1 MGPHSH
7 NKKPQTAKNF
17 GKSLRKL
24 VRYFAPFKVRFSAV
38 IATTIIGGFFGIL
51 GPQLIGDMITAVTDG
66 GKMTAQGVVFLP
78 NFDKIT
84 QLGLTLIALY
94 FASALFNYIQ
104 GWIMT
109 TISQKITFKM
119 REQLS
124 QKISKLPL
132 KYFDNVET
140 GNIVSLVTND
150 IETISQN
157 LSQSFVQI
165 ISAIVT
171 VIGVAIMMLRISW
184 EMTLIAAVIMP
195 VSIAIIAFITKS
207 SQRYFSDL
215 QRNTG
220 SMNGHTEEIMGAH
233 EIMKA
238 YNGEEKSISTF
249 NKINDNLFKSAWK
262 SQFFGGMM
270 YPVMGFIGNLGNLTV
285 AVVGGV
291 RAINGQISIGDI
303 SAFMQYMNQFT
314 QPLTQVASSMTVVQ
328 TTVAAAERVFE
339 FLESQEEI
347 KTNVKASLPEN
358 ISGAVEFKKVNFSY
372 QKDKPIISNFTAKIK
387 PKQNVAIVGPTGAG
401 KTTLVNLLM
410 RFYEIDSGEI
420 LIDGINNKDLSR
432 QDVRSLFGMVLQ
444 DTWLFN
450 GTIAENLSY
459 GRPDATRKEI
469 IQAAKAAHA
478 DHFIK
483 TLPNG
488 YDTIISEDVDN
499 VSAGEKQLLTI
510 ARAILADA
518 PMMIL
523 DEATSSVDT
532 RTEAAIQSAMDKL
545 THGRTS
551 FVIAHRLSTI
561 KNADLILVMDKGNI
575 VEQGNHKQLLKLN
588 GRTPRFIISSSAK
601 VWNKIKSP
609 NIRSGISFN

>member
-1 MGPHSH
+1 
-7 NKKPQTAKNF
+7 
-17 GKSLRKL
+17 
-24 VRYFAPFKVRFSAV
+24 
-38 IATTIIGGFFGIL
+38 
-51 GPQLIGDMITAVTDG
+51 
-66 GKMTAQGVVFLP
+66 
-78 NFDKIT
+78 
-84 QLGLTLIALY
+84 
-94 FASALFNYIQ
+94 
-104 GWIMT
+104 
-109 TISQKITFKM
+109 
-119 REQLS
+119 
-124 QKISKLPL
+124 
-132 KYFDNVET
+132 
-140 GNIVSLVTND
+140 
-150 IETISQN
+150 
-157 LSQSFVQI
+157 
-165 ISAIVT
+165 
-171 VIGVAIMMLRISW
+171 
-184 EMTLIAAVIMP
+184 
-195 VSIAIIAFITKS
+195 
-207 SQRYFSDL
+207 
-215 QRNTG
+215 
-220 SMNGHTEEIMGAH
+220 MNGHTEEIMGAH

-588 GRTPRFIISSSAK
+588 GRYASLYNSQFSE
-601 VWNKIKSP
+601 
-609 NIRSGISFN
+609 GME

>member
-38 IATTIIGGFFGIL
+38 IATTIIGAFFGIL

-66 GKMTAQGVVFLP
+66 VKMTAQGVVFLP

-339 FLESQEEI
+339 FLESQEET

-358 ISGAVEFKKVNFSY
+358 ISGAVEFKNVNFSY

-588 GRTPRFIISSSAK
+588 GRYASLYNSQFSE
-601 VWNKIKSP
+601 
-609 NIRSGISFN
+609 GME

>member
-38 IATTIIGGFFGIL
+38 IATTIIGAFFGIL

-66 GKMTAQGVVFLP
+66 VKMTAQGVVFLP

-249 NKINDNLFKSAWK
+249 NKINDNLFKNAWK

-588 GRTPRFIISSSAK
+588 GRYASLYNSQFSE
-601 VWNKIKSP
+601 
-609 NIRSGISFN
+609 GME

>member
-66 GKMTAQGVVFLP
+66 VKMTAQGVVFLP

-132 KYFDNVET
+132 KYFDNAET
-140 GNIVSLVTND
+140 GNIVSLVTNV

-270 YPVMGFIGNLGNLTV
+270 YPVMGFIGNLGSLTV

-339 FLESQEEI
+339 FLESQEET

-358 ISGAVEFKKVNFSY
+358 ISGAVEFKNVNFSY

-588 GRTPRFIISSSAK
+588 GRYASLYNSQFSE
-601 VWNKIKSP
+601 
-609 NIRSGISFN
+609 GME

>member
-66 GKMTAQGVVFLP
+66 VKMTAQGVVFLP

-132 KYFDNVET
+132 KYFDNAET

-339 FLESQEEI
+339 FLESQEET

-358 ISGAVEFKKVNFSY
+358 ISGAVEFKNVNFSY

-588 GRTPRFIISSSAK
+588 GRYASLYNSQFSE
-601 VWNKIKSP
+601 
-609 NIRSGISFN
+609 GME

>member
-38 IATTIIGGFFGIL
+38 IATTIIGAFFGIL

-66 GKMTAQGVVFLP
+66 VKMTAQGVVFLP

-249 NKINDNLFKSAWK
+249 NKINDNLFKNAWK

-270 YPVMGFIGNLGNLTV
+270 YPVMGFIGNLGSLTV

-588 GRTPRFIISSSAK
+588 GRYASLYNSQFSE
-601 VWNKIKSP
+601 
-609 NIRSGISFN
+609 GME

>member
-66 GKMTAQGVVFLP
+66 VKMTAQGVVFLP

-132 KYFDNVET
+132 KYFDNAET

-262 SQFFGGMM
+262 SQVFGGMM

-339 FLESQEEI
+339 FLESQEET

-358 ISGAVEFKKVNFSY
+358 ISGAVEFKNVNFSY

-588 GRTPRFIISSSAK
+588 GRYASLYNSQFSE
-601 VWNKIKSP
+601 
-609 NIRSGISFN
+609 GME

>member
-66 GKMTAQGVVFLP
+66 VKMTAQGVVFLP

-249 NKINDNLFKSAWK
+249 NKINDNLFKNAWK

-270 YPVMGFIGNLGNLTV
+270 YPVMGFIGNLGSLTV

-588 GRTPRFIISSSAK
+588 GRYASLYNSQFSE
-601 VWNKIKSP
+601 
-609 NIRSGISFN
+609 GME

>member
-66 GKMTAQGVVFLP
+66 VKMTAQGVVFLP

-132 KYFDNVET
+132 KYFDNAET

-270 YPVMGFIGNLGNLTV
+270 YPVMGFIGNLGSLTV

-588 GRTPRFIISSSAK
+588 GRYASLYNSQFSE
-601 VWNKIKSP
+601 
-609 NIRSGISFN
+609 GME

>member
-38 IATTIIGGFFGIL
+38 IATTIIGAFFGIL

-66 GKMTAQGVVFLP
+66 VKMTAQGVVFLP

-270 YPVMGFIGNLGNLTV
+270 YPVMGFIGNLGSLTV

-339 FLESQEEI
+339 FLESQEET

-358 ISGAVEFKKVNFSY
+358 ISGAVEFKNVNFSY
-372 QKDKPIISNFTAKIK
+372 QKDTPIISNFTAKIK

-588 GRTPRFIISSSAK
+588 GRYASLYNSQFSE
-601 VWNKIKSP
+601 
-609 NIRSGISFN
+609 GME

>member
-1 MGPHSH
+1 MGPRGNHS
-7 NKKPQTAKNF
+7 KKPQSAKNF

-24 VRYFAPFKVRFSAV
+24 ISYFAPFKISFSAV
-38 IATTIIGGFFGIL
+38 LATTVLGAFFGIL

-66 GKMTAQGVVFLP
+66 VKITSQGVSFLP
-78 NFDKIT
+78 DFGRIS
-84 QLGLTLIALY
+84 QLGFILIGLY
-94 FASALFNYIQ
+94 LVSAAFNYIQ

-124 QKISKLPL
+124 EKISRLPL
-132 KYFDNVET
+132 KYFDNAET

-165 ISAIVT
+165 ISAFVT

-184 EMTLIAAVIMP
+184 EMTLIAAVVMP
-195 VSIAIIAFITKS
+195 ISIAIIAFITKS
-207 SQRYFSDL
+207 SQKYFSDL
-215 QRNTG
+215 QRHTG
-220 SMNGHTEEIMGAH
+220 SMNGHTEEIMSAH

-238 YNGEEKSISTF
+238 YNGEIKSISTF
-249 NKINDNLFKSAWK
+249 NKINDNLYKSAWK

-285 AVVGGV
+285 AVIGGV
-291 RAINGQISIGDI
+291 RAINGQLSIGDI

-328 TTVAAAERVFE
+328 TTVAASERVFG
-339 FLESQEEI
+339 FLESEEEVRSE
-347 KTNVKASLPEN
+347 VKAELPKN
-358 ISGAVEFKKVNFSY
+358 IIGSVEFKNVNFAY
-372 QKDKPIISNFTAKIK
+372 QKDKPIISNFTAKIE

-420 LIDGINNKDLSR
+420 LIDGINSKDLDR

-444 DTWLFN
+444 DTWLFD
-450 GTIAENLSY
+450 GTIAENLAY
-459 GRPDATRKEI
+459 GRPDATKKEI
-469 IQAAKAAHA
+469 VAAAKAAHA

-483 TLPNG
+483 TLPDG
-488 YDTIISEDVDN
+488 YNTMISEDVDN
-499 VSAGEKQLLTI
+499 ISAGEKQLLTI

-575 VEQGNHKQLLKLN
+575 VEQGNHKELLKLD
-588 GRTPRFIISSSAK
+588 GRYASLYNSQFSEEME
-601 VWNKIKSP
+601 
-609 NIRSGISFN
+609 

>member
-38 IATTIIGGFFGIL
+38 IATTIIGAFFGIL

-195 VSIAIIAFITKS
+195 VSIAIIAFISKS

-270 YPVMGFIGNLGNLTV
+270 YPVMGFIGNLGSLTV

-588 GRTPRFIISSSAK
+588 GRYASLYNSQFSE
-601 VWNKIKSP
+601 
-609 NIRSGISFN
+609 GME

>member
-66 GKMTAQGVVFLP
+66 VKMTAQGVVFLP

-588 GRTPRFIISSSAK
+588 GRYASLYNSQFSE
-601 VWNKIKSP
+601 
-609 NIRSGISFN
+609 GME

>member
-38 IATTIIGGFFGIL
+38 IATTIIGAFFGIL

-588 GRTPRFIISSSAK
+588 GRYASLYNSQFSE
-601 VWNKIKSP
+601 
-609 NIRSGISFN
+609 GME

>member
-38 IATTIIGGFFGIL
+38 IATTIIGAFFGIL

-238 YNGEEKSISTF
+238 NNGEEKSISTF

-588 GRTPRFIISSSAK
+588 GRYASLYNSQFSE
-601 VWNKIKSP
+601 
-609 NIRSGISFN
+609 GME

>member
-66 GKMTAQGVVFLP
+66 VKMTAQGVVFLP

-339 FLESQEEI
+339 FLESQEET

-358 ISGAVEFKKVNFSY
+358 ISGAVEFKNVNFSY

-588 GRTPRFIISSSAK
+588 GRYASLYNSQFSE
-601 VWNKIKSP
+601 
-609 NIRSGISFN
+609 GME

>member
-66 GKMTAQGVVFLP
+66 VKMTAQGVVFLP

-132 KYFDNVET
+132 KYFDNAET

-270 YPVMGFIGNLGNLTV
+270 YPVMGFIGNLGSLTV

-339 FLESQEEI
+339 FLESQEET

-358 ISGAVEFKKVNFSY
+358 ISGAVEFKNVNFSY

-588 GRTPRFIISSSAK
+588 GRYASLYNSQFSE
-601 VWNKIKSP
+601 
-609 NIRSGISFN
+609 GME

>member
-66 GKMTAQGVVFLP
+66 VKMTAQGVVFLP

-249 NKINDNLFKSAWK
+249 NKINDNLFKNAWK

-270 YPVMGFIGNLGNLTV
+270 YPVMGFIGNLGSLTV

-328 TTVAAAERVFE
+328 TTVAAAERVVE

-588 GRTPRFIISSSAK
+588 GRYASLYNSQFSE
-601 VWNKIKSP
+601 
-609 NIRSGISFN
+609 GME

>member
-532 RTEAAIQSAMDKL
+532 RAEAAIQSAMDKL

-588 GRTPRFIISSSAK
+588 GRYASLYNSQFSE
-601 VWNKIKSP
+601 
-609 NIRSGISFN
+609 GME

>member
-66 GKMTAQGVVFLP
+66 VKMTAQGVVFLP

-132 KYFDNVET
+132 KYFDNAET

-314 QPLTQVASSMTVVQ
+314 QPLTQVSSSMTVVQ

-339 FLESQEEI
+339 FLESQEET

-358 ISGAVEFKKVNFSY
+358 ISGAVEFKNVNFSY

-588 GRTPRFIISSSAK
+588 GRYASLYNSQFSE
-601 VWNKIKSP
+601 
-609 NIRSGISFN
+609 GME

>member
-1 MGPHSH
+1 
-7 NKKPQTAKNF
+7 
-17 GKSLRKL
+17 
-24 VRYFAPFKVRFSAV
+24 
-38 IATTIIGGFFGIL
+38 
-51 GPQLIGDMITAVTDG
+51 MITAVTDG
-66 GKMTAQGVVFLP
+66 VKMTAQGVVFLP

-588 GRTPRFIISSSAK
+588 GRYASLYNSQFSE
-601 VWNKIKSP
+601 
-609 NIRSGISFN
+609 GME

>member
-38 IATTIIGGFFGIL
+38 IATTIIGAFFGIL

-270 YPVMGFIGNLGNLTV
+270 YPVMGFIGNLGSLTV

-588 GRTPRFIISSSAK
+588 GRYASLYNSQFSE
-601 VWNKIKSP
+601 
-609 NIRSGISFN
+609 GME

>member
-38 IATTIIGGFFGIL
+38 IATTIIGAFFGIL

-66 GKMTAQGVVFLP
+66 VKMTAQGVVFLP

-132 KYFDNVET
+132 KYFDNAET

-588 GRTPRFIISSSAK
+588 GRYASLYNSQFSE
-601 VWNKIKSP
+601 
-609 NIRSGISFN
+609 GME

>member
-38 IATTIIGGFFGIL
+38 IATTIIGAFFGIL

-66 GKMTAQGVVFLP
+66 VKMTAQGVVFLP

-588 GRTPRFIISSSAK
+588 GRYASLYNSQFSE
-601 VWNKIKSP
+601 
-609 NIRSGISFN
+609 GME

>member
-249 NKINDNLFKSAWK
+249 NKINDNLFKNAWK

-588 GRTPRFIISSSAK
+588 GRYASLYNSQFSE
-601 VWNKIKSP
+601 
-609 NIRSGISFN
+609 GME

>member
-1 MGPHSH
+1 
-7 NKKPQTAKNF
+7 
-17 GKSLRKL
+17 
-24 VRYFAPFKVRFSAV
+24 
-38 IATTIIGGFFGIL
+38 
-51 GPQLIGDMITAVTDG
+51 
-66 GKMTAQGVVFLP
+66 
-78 NFDKIT
+78 
-84 QLGLTLIALY
+84 
-94 FASALFNYIQ
+94 
-104 GWIMT
+104 
-109 TISQKITFKM
+109 
-119 REQLS
+119 
-124 QKISKLPL
+124 
-132 KYFDNVET
+132 
-140 GNIVSLVTND
+140 
-150 IETISQN
+150 
-157 LSQSFVQI
+157 
-165 ISAIVT
+165 
-171 VIGVAIMMLRISW
+171 
-184 EMTLIAAVIMP
+184 
-195 VSIAIIAFITKS
+195 
-207 SQRYFSDL
+207 
-215 QRNTG
+215 
-220 SMNGHTEEIMGAH
+220 
-233 EIMKA
+233 
-238 YNGEEKSISTF
+238 
-249 NKINDNLFKSAWK
+249 
-262 SQFFGGMM
+262 M
-270 YPVMGFIGNLGNLTV
+270 YPVMGFIGNLGSLTV
-285 AVVGGV
+285 AVVSGV

-588 GRTPRFIISSSAK
+588 GRYASLYNSQFSE
-601 VWNKIKSP
+601 
-609 NIRSGISFN
+609 GME

>member
-66 GKMTAQGVVFLP
+66 VKMTAQGVVFLP

-132 KYFDNVET
+132 KYFDNAET

-588 GRTPRFIISSSAK
+588 GRYASLYNSQFSE
-601 VWNKIKSP
+601 
-609 NIRSGISFN
+609 GME

>member
-38 IATTIIGGFFGIL
+38 IATTIIGAFFGIL

-66 GKMTAQGVVFLP
+66 VKMTAQGVVFLP

-372 QKDKPIISNFTAKIK
+372 QKDNPIISNFTAKIK

-588 GRTPRFIISSSAK
+588 GRYASLYNSQFSE
-601 VWNKIKSP
+601 
-609 NIRSGISFN
+609 GME

>member
-38 IATTIIGGFFGIL
+38 IATTIIGAFFGIL

-66 GKMTAQGVVFLP
+66 VKMTAQGVVFLP

-270 YPVMGFIGNLGNLTV
+270 YPVMGFIGNLGSLTV

-588 GRTPRFIISSSAK
+588 GRYASLYNSQFSE
-601 VWNKIKSP
+601 
-609 NIRSGISFN
+609 GME

>member
-588 GRTPRFIISSSAK
+588 GRYASLYNSQFSE
-601 VWNKIKSP
+601 
-609 NIRSGISFN
+609 GME

>member
-7 NKKPQTAKNF
+7 NKKQQTAKNF

-588 GRTPRFIISSSAK
+588 GRYASLYNSQFSE
-601 VWNKIKSP
+601 
-609 NIRSGISFN
+609 GME

>member
-66 GKMTAQGVVFLP
+66 VKMTAQGVVFLP

-303 SAFMQYMNQFT
+303 SVFMQ
-314 QPLTQVASSMTVVQ
+314 
-328 TTVAAAERVFE
+328 
-339 FLESQEEI
+339 
-347 KTNVKASLPEN
+347 
-358 ISGAVEFKKVNFSY
+358 
-372 QKDKPIISNFTAKIK
+372 
-387 PKQNVAIVGPTGAG
+387 
-401 KTTLVNLLM
+401 
-410 RFYEIDSGEI
+410 
-420 LIDGINNKDLSR
+420 
-432 QDVRSLFGMVLQ
+432 
-444 DTWLFN
+444 
-450 GTIAENLSY
+450 
-459 GRPDATRKEI
+459 
-469 IQAAKAAHA
+469 
-478 DHFIK
+478 
-483 TLPNG
+483 
-488 YDTIISEDVDN
+488 
-499 VSAGEKQLLTI
+499 
-510 ARAILADA
+510 
-518 PMMIL
+518 
-523 DEATSSVDT
+523 
-532 RTEAAIQSAMDKL
+532 
-545 THGRTS
+545 
-551 FVIAHRLSTI
+551 
-561 KNADLILVMDKGNI
+561 
-575 VEQGNHKQLLKLN
+575 
-588 GRTPRFIISSSAK
+588 
-601 VWNKIKSP
+601 
-609 NIRSGISFN
+609 